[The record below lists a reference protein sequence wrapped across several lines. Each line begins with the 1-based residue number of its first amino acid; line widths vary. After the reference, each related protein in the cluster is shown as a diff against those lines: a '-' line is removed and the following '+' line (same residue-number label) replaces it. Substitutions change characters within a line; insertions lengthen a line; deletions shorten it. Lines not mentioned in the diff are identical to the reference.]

1 MFDWLRQYLLSRWKL
16 VVVVLVILSGG
27 YWYWSQQVEEVSTVP
42 QIRTTEVKR
51 GDIRL
56 SVSGSGQ
63 VEAVSQVD
71 LKSVRAGDGVDVARV
86 LVNNNDHVKKGQII
100 AVLDSTDV
108 ARALQQARLS
118 LETAEIKLRQT
129 NKAADT
135 DTVEDKWSRQ
145 LQEIAVAQGR
155 LSVADAG
162 EKLSDYTIRAPFDGI
177 VTGLDIAAG
186 DSLSNE
192 TVIASVITESM
203 QVKVT
208 LNEVDAAK
216 VVIGSAATLTLD
228 ALPGTILTGK
238 VTKIDTIGT
247 VSQNVVSYDAEISL
261 DKQFD
266 KLKPGMSV
274 TAEITVSE
282 KQAVLLVP
290 NEAITTEGNSTTV
303 MVINNG
309 SSRRTE
315 VTPDR
320 TREKRTITVGLTGD
334 TETEVVSGLTEGER
348 VVVSSGSQAGNT
360 NLGQNRNSSPSLMN
374 LLRGG
379 RSTGR

>member
-1 MFDWLRQYLLSRWKL
+1 MYRWLRQQMFSRWKAIL
-16 VVVVLVILSGG
+16 IIFIVLGGG
-27 YWYWSQQVEEVSTVP
+27 YWYWSQQAQETTVIPQVRTVEVV
-42 QIRTTEVKR
+42 R

-56 SVSGSGQ
+56 AVSGSGQ
-63 VEAVSQVD
+63 IEAVSQVD
-71 LKSVRAGDGVDVARV
+71 LKSVRAGDGVDVTRV
-86 LVNNNDHVKKGQII
+86 LVNNNDHVKKGQVI

-108 ARALQQARLS
+108 ARSLEQARLN

-129 NKAADT
+129 NKTADT

-155 LSVADAG
+155 LSVADAS

-203 QVKVT
+203 QVKIT

-216 VVIGSAATLTLD
+216 VAIGSSATLTLD
-228 ALPGTILTGK
+228 ALPGVVLTGK

-247 VSQNVVSYDAEISL
+247 VSQNVVSYGAEISL
-261 DKQFD
+261 DKQSD
-266 KLKPGMSV
+266 RLKPGMSV
-274 TAEITVSE
+274 TAEIVVAE
-282 KQAVLLVP
+282 KQNVLLVP
-290 NEAITTEGNSTTV
+290 NEAITTEGGVTTV
-303 MVINNG
+303 TVMSN
-309 SSRRTE
+309 SSHRTE
-315 VTPDR
+315 ATTERPK
-320 TREKRTITVGLTGD
+320 EKRVITTAVVGD
-334 TETEVVSGLTEGER
+334 TQTEVVSGLVEGEQI
-348 VVVSSGSQAGNT
+348 VTSSSSQT
-360 NLGQNRNSSPSLMN
+360 NRSNSEQNRNSSPSLMN

>member
-1 MFDWLRQYLLSRWKL
+1 MFSRWKA
-16 VVVVLVILSGG
+16 ILIIFIALGG
-27 YWYWSQQVEEVSTVP
+27 GCWYWSQQAQETIAIPQVRTVEVA
-42 QIRTTEVKR
+42 R

-56 SVSGSGQ
+56 AVSGSGQ

-71 LKSVRAGDGVDVARV
+71 LKSVRAGDGVDVTRV
-86 LVNNNDHVKKGQII
+86 LVNNNDHVKKGQVI

-108 ARALQQARLS
+108 ARSLEQARLN

-129 NKAADT
+129 NKTADT

-155 LSVADAG
+155 LSVADAS

-203 QVKVT
+203 QVNIT

-216 VVIGSAATLTLD
+216 VAIGSSATLTLD
-228 ALPGTILTGK
+228 ALPGVVLTGK

-247 VSQNVVSYDAEISL
+247 VSQNVVSYGAEISL
-261 DKQFD
+261 DKQSD
-266 KLKPGMSV
+266 RLKPGMSV
-274 TAEITVSE
+274 TAEIVVAE
-282 KQAVLLVP
+282 RQNVLLVP
-290 NEAITTEGNSTTV
+290 NEAITTEGGVTTV
-303 MVINNG
+303 TVMSN
-309 SSRRTE
+309 SSHRTE
-315 VTPDR
+315 ATAERPK
-320 TREKRTITVGLTGD
+320 EKRVITTAVVGD
-334 TETEVVSGLTEGER
+334 TQTEVVSGLVEGEQI
-348 VVVSSGSQAGNT
+348 VTSLSSQT
-360 NLGQNRNSSPSLMN
+360 NRSNSEQNRNSSPSLMN

>member
-1 MFDWLRQYLLSRWKL
+1 MFSRWKA
-16 VVVVLVILSGG
+16 ILIIFIALGG
-27 YWYWSQQVEEVSTVP
+27 GCWYWSQQAQETIAIPQVRTVEVA
-42 QIRTTEVKR
+42 R

-56 SVSGSGQ
+56 AVSGSGQ

-71 LKSVRAGDGVDVARV
+71 LKSVRAGDGVDVTRV
-86 LVNNNDHVKKGQII
+86 LVNNNDHVKKGQVI

-108 ARALQQARLS
+108 ARSLEQARLN

-129 NKAADT
+129 NKTADT

-155 LSVADAG
+155 LSVADAS

-203 QVKVT
+203 QVNIT

-216 VVIGSAATLTLD
+216 VAIGSSATLTLD
-228 ALPGTILTGK
+228 ALPGVVLTGK

-247 VSQNVVSYDAEISL
+247 VSQNVVSYGAEISL
-261 DKQFD
+261 DKQSD
-266 KLKPGMSV
+266 RLKPGMSV
-274 TAEITVSE
+274 TAEIVVAE
-282 KQAVLLVP
+282 RQNVLLVP
-290 NEAITTEGNSTTV
+290 NEAITTEGGVTTV
-303 MVINNG
+303 TVMSN
-309 SSRRTE
+309 SSHRTE
-315 VTPDR
+315 ATAERPK
-320 TREKRTITVGLTGD
+320 EKRVITTAVVGETQ
-334 TETEVVSGLTEGER
+334 TEVVSGLVEGEQI
-348 VVVSSGSQAGNT
+348 VTSLSSQT
-360 NLGQNRNSSPSLMN
+360 NRSNSEQNRNSSPSLMN